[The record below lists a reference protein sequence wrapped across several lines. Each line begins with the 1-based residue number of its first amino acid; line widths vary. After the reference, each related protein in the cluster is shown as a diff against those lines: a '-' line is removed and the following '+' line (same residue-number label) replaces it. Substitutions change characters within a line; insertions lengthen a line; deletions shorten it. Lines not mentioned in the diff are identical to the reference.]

1 MSISWILGGIMGGG
15 NQQAQGQN
23 PQGCQGQ
30 LQQSA
35 FINQAQHAMQQ
46 SYLSNNIG
54 QALYYDAKKL
64 AEEARWNDYL
74 IKCNNVKKET
84 K

>member
-15 NQQAQGQN
+15 NQQQNAGSQAQQN
-23 PQGCQGQ
+23 SQG
-30 LQQSA
+30 A
-35 FINQAQHAMQQ
+35 FINQAQQQ
-46 SYLSNNIG
+46 NAGSQAQSNSIG
-54 QALYYDAKKL
+54 QTIYYDAKKL

-74 IKCNNVKKET
+74 IKCNNVTKET